1 MALPSAPTSPN
12 KIALLSAISASG
24 VTDKAAPLLFGEP
37 LLALQ
42 INHLRKLGINR
53 FWVEVD
59 TLPGAIVATAD
70 RLRGQGVTIDFVRS
84 PQELSGKLNEGEI
97 LLVQSEGILADD
109 ALLTEIAQQQSPM
122 VATVDGRDE
131 NERFERIDL
140 NTRWTGLALFDKRT
154 IDGIAALPDGW
165 SIASSL
171 LRQALQDNIPHKPVK
186 QSVIQSGQLQRISDS
201 NDVDAYTKT
210 LLKTRAS
217 RGFGFIEKY
226 IFGPI
231 AAKIAPVIWPLK
243 SRDMIV
249 DGSTLFAGLASF
261 GSAWAGFGAASASLG
276 IVTTLLLTIRY
287 CLQYTDKEDMK
298 SKAMDGLI
306 WTTLAA
312 AFFTILWKSASDP
325 LPNLFPAAVVIALLI
340 LSRSQNL
347 TGARLAIVP
356 SPAMVAAL
364 MLVFVILGYPVAGA
378 MLIALFQ
385 LLLFVFNQIKPNR

>member
-24 VTDKAAPLLFGEP
+24 VADKSVPLLFGEP
-37 LLALQ
+37 LLAFQ
-42 INHLRKLGINR
+42 INHLRNLGITR

-59 TLPGAIVATAD
+59 TLPGAIVAIAD
-70 RLRGQGVTIDFVRS
+70 RLRAQGVTIDFIRS
-84 PQELSGKLNEGEI
+84 PQELSGKLAEGEI

-109 ALLTEIAQQQSPM
+109 ALLTEIAQQNSPL

-154 IDGIAALPDGW
+154 IDGIASLPDGW

-186 QSVIQSGQLQRISDS
+186 QSVIQSGQLRRITD
-201 NDVDAYTKT
+201 NIDVEAYTKT

-217 RGFGFIEKY
+217 HSFGFIEKHV
-226 IFGPI
+226 FGPV

-276 IVTTLLLTIRY
+276 IVTTLFLTIRY
-287 CLQYTDKEDMK
+287 CLQYSDKEDIK
-298 SKAMDGLI
+298 SRAINGLI
-306 WTTLAA
+306 WTTLTA
-312 AFFTILWKSASDP
+312 AFFTILWKSAPNP
-325 LPNLFPAAVVIALLI
+325 LANLFPAVVVSALLI

-347 TGARLAIVP
+347 TGMRSAILP
-356 SPAMVAAL
+356 SPAMVAVL
-364 MLVFVILGYPVAGA
+364 MLVFVIFGYPVAGA
-378 MLIALFQ
+378 MLIAMFQ
-385 LLLFVFNQIKPNR
+385 LLLFVFNQIRPNR

>member
-1 MALPSAPTSPN
+1 MALPSASTSPN

-37 LLALQ
+37 LLAFQ

-59 TLPGAIVATAD
+59 TLPGAIVAIAD

-84 PQELSGKLNEGEI
+84 PQELSGKLTEGEI

-109 ALLTEIAQQQSPM
+109 ALLTEIAQQQSPL

-131 NERFERIDL
+131 NGRFERIDL
-140 NTRWTGLALFDKRT
+140 NTRWTGLALFDKHT

-186 QSVIQSGQLQRISDS
+186 QSVIQSGQLRRIGDN
-201 NDVDAYTKT
+201 NDVEVYTKT

-217 RGFGFIEKY
+217 RSFGFIEKH

-231 AAKIAPVIWPLK
+231 AAKIAPVLWPLK
-243 SRDMIV
+243 SRDRIV
-249 DGSTLFAGLASF
+249 DGSTIFVGLASF

-276 IVTTLLLTIRY
+276 LVTTLLLTIRY
-287 CLQYTDKEDMK
+287 CLQYTDKEDIK
-298 SKAMDGLI
+298 SKAIDAVI
-306 WTTLAA
+306 WMTLVA
-312 AFFTILWKSASDP
+312 AFFAVLWKSAPGS
-325 LPNLFPAAVVIALLI
+325 LGNLFPAVVVSALLA
-340 LSRSQNL
+340 LSRGQNL
-347 TGARLAIVP
+347 TGLRMAIVP
-356 SPAMVAAL
+356 SPAMVAVM
-364 MLVFVILGYPVAGA
+364 MLVFVIFGYPVAGA
-378 MLIALFQ
+378 MLIAVFQ
-385 LLLFVFNQIKPNR
+385 LLLFLLNQIKPNK

>member
-1 MALPSAPTSPN
+1 MALPSASTSPN

-37 LLALQ
+37 LLAFQ

-59 TLPGAIVATAD
+59 TLPGAIVAIAD
-70 RLRGQGVTIDFVRS
+70 HLRGQGVTIDFVRS
-84 PQELSGKLNEGEI
+84 PQELSGKLTEGEI

-109 ALLTEIAQQQSPM
+109 ALLTEIAQQQSPL

-131 NERFERIDL
+131 NGRFERIDL
-140 NTRWTGLALFDKRT
+140 NTRWTGLALFDKHT

-186 QSVIQSGQLQRISDS
+186 QSVIQSGQLRRIGDN
-201 NDVDAYTKT
+201 NDVEVYTKT

-217 RGFGFIEKY
+217 RGFGFIEKH

-249 DGSTLFAGLASF
+249 DGATLFVGLASL

-276 IVTTLLLTIRY
+276 LVTTLLLTIRY
-287 CLQYTDKEDMK
+287 CLQYTDKEDIK
-298 SKAMDGLI
+298 SKAIDAVI
-306 WTTLAA
+306 WMTLVA
-312 AFFTILWKSASDP
+312 AFFAVLWKSAPGS
-325 LPNLFPAAVVIALLI
+325 LGNLFPAAVVSALLA
-340 LSRSQNL
+340 LSRGQNL
-347 TGARLAIVP
+347 TGLRMAIVP
-356 SPAMVAAL
+356 SPAMVAVL
-364 MLVFVILGYPVAGA
+364 MLVFVIFGYPVAGA
-378 MLIALFQ
+378 MLIAVFQ
-385 LLLFVFNQIKPNR
+385 LLLFLLNQIKPNK